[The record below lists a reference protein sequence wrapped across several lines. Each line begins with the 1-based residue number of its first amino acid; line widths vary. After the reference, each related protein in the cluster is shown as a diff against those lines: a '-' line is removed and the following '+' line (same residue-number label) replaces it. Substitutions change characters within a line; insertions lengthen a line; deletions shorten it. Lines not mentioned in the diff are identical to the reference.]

1 MRRTTSRGRAG
12 GLALAVAVA
21 TLSLVGALAP
31 GSPVAAAPPPVTHSG
46 LVNPNPIDVTP
57 HVLDVGDCV
66 DEERDRSNCRTEAVL
81 DLGTRVIVGGNFYR
95 VKRYSQPAV
104 FDRPFLFAYD
114 KATGA
119 IDTTFLPRPNGKVT
133 ALLRASDGG
142 VLVSGQFNSIGGR
155 SVPYVAKID
164 PVTGAASSTFAPR
177 PDGMV
182 YDMHQAGGHLYLG
195 GTFRKVN
202 GTTRTNFAIVDAATG
217 ALRAGADI
225 AFGSAPNGTD
235 SRVMRFDVS
244 PDGKKLVAI
253 GNFARVGGQVR
264 ENVAVL
270 DLNAGTATVAAWRT
284 DRYKNLTCGNLGSSW
299 DTVTYD
305 VDMAPNGSWFV
316 VVTTGGPGGTAK
328 LCDSAVR
335 WETVDDGTATP
346 TWINW
351 TGGDSLTSVAVTGS
365 AVYVAGHNR
374 WLDNPQGSDTKGPG
388 AVDRSGIGALSP
400 TNGKAL
406 SWNPGRERGLV
417 APRLVATAEGLYVLS
432 DSAKFAGEFHPK
444 ITYLT
449 LTGTQPPPGPKP
461 SAPGTPAV
469 TAATATTATVAW
481 GAASSSSTITGY
493 TIVAKTGTTP
503 LSTKDVGTARS
514 ATITGL
520 PPGKPVTFSVTARS
534 AVGSGPA
541 ATSVAAVLPFT
552 TVDAFTKQ
560 QFRDLVGRAPTGAEL
575 ADWRTRV
582 GGGTVT
588 PQAAVDQLLS
598 SASVGK
604 VASVVRLYK
613 AYYERLPDAAGFRY
627 WRDQVRRGASVDAVS
642 QSFATAPEFRTK
654 YGTLSDG
661 QFVDRVYLNVLGRPA
676 DASGKTYWV
685 GRLRAGVS
693 RGKVMTGF
701 SESPENKTATKR
713 TTDIVLVIH
722 LLLDRRPSTN
732 DLAWGGTRAEQ
743 VRIALTSAEY
753 DRRV

>member
-1 MRRTTSRGRAG
+1 MTSRGRGG
-12 GLALAVAVA
+12 GLALVVAA
-21 TLSLVGALAP
+21 LSLVGALAP
-31 GSPVAAAPPPVTHSG
+31 GSPVAAAPPAVTHPG

-57 HVLDVGDCV
+57 HVLDVGPCK
-66 DEERDRSNCRTEAVL
+66 DEVKERSNCRTEAVL
-81 DLGTRVIVGGNFYR
+81 DLGTRVVVGGNFIQ
-95 VKRYSQPAV
+95 VKRYSQPTV
-104 FDRPFLFAYD
+104 FDRPYLFAYD
-114 KATGA
+114 KATGT
-119 IDTTFLPRPNGKVT
+119 IDTTFRPRPNGKVT

-142 VLVSGQFNSIGGR
+142 VLVSGQFSSIGGR
-155 SVPYVAKID
+155 SIPYVAKID

-195 GTFRKVN
+195 GTFTKVG
-202 GTTRTNFAIVDAATG
+202 GTARTNFAAVDPATG
-217 ALRAGADI
+217 AVRTVGSA
-225 AFGSAPNGTD
+225 AFGSAPNGTT

-253 GNFARVGGQVR
+253 GNFARVGGQIR

-270 DLNAGTATVAAWRT
+270 DLTPAGGSTAAAWRT
-284 DRYKNLTCGNLGSSW
+284 DRYKNLTCGNINSSW

-305 VDMAPNGSWFV
+305 VDMAPTGSWFV

-328 LCDSAVR
+328 LCDSATR

-346 TWINW
+346 TWVNW
-351 TGGDSLTSVAVTGS
+351 TGGDSLTSVAVTGA

-374 WLDNPQGSDTKGPG
+374 WLDNPQGSDDAGPG
-388 AVDRSGIGALSP
+388 ALVRTGIGALSP
-400 TNGKAL
+400 STGRAL

-417 APRLVATAEGLYVLS
+417 ATRLVATAEGLYVLS
-432 DSAKFAGEFHPK
+432 DSDKFAGEFHPRL
-444 ITYLT
+444 TYLT

-469 TAATATTATVAW
+469 TAATATTAAVSW
-481 GAASSSSTITGY
+481 GAASSSTPVTGY
-493 TIVAKTGTTP
+493 TIVARTGTTT

-514 ATITGL
+514 TTFSGL
-520 PPGKPVTFSVTARS
+520 PTGKAVTFSVTARS
-534 AVGSGPA
+534 AAGTGPA
-541 ATSVAAVLPFT
+541 ATSAPAVLPFA
-552 TVDAFTKQ
+552 TVDAFTEQ

-582 GGGTVT
+582 GGATAT

-604 VASVVRLYK
+604 VASVVRLYE

-627 WRDQVRRGASVDAVS
+627 WRDQVRRGVSVDAVS
-642 QSFATAPEFRTK
+642 QSFATAAEFRTR
-654 YGTLSDG
+654 YGALNDG

-676 DASGKTYWV
+676 DASGKSYWV

-732 DLAWGGTRAEQ
+732 DLGWGGSRAEQ